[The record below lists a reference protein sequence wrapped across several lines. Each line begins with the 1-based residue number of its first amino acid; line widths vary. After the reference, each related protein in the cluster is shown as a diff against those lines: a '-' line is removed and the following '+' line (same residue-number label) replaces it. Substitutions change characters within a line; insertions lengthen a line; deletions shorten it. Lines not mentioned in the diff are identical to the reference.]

1 MEGNKA
7 SIQGIYLALFGRP
20 ADPAGLSFFNGVTNN
35 GQDLA
40 KINGLAG
47 TDEYLSRFTGF
58 SNDQVVNAIFKAMFG
73 RDADEGG
80 LKFFVGELAA
90 GRLSIENIAI
100 NILDGARND
109 DKSIIENKLTA
120 SDLFTRNLDT
130 IDEQAL
136 YAGPIAAEMGRQFL
150 APITNDPSTVP
161 TLPKVTAYISTLPPG
176 GSGQPAGTLSVQQV
190 LDGAAKGGHYI
201 LADRLDKIVAN
212 PDVMKNADS
221 YQLTNSIGGVG
232 AVTVEGAKVLLGA
245 KNATNFDFSLADTSA
260 AIKGALATIITEADT
275 IAVLGAKEGETL
287 DFSSFSRGVIL
298 NGGDNVDVLK
308 GTQFND
314 VFYGGGG
321 TNTYASN
328 GGSDTFRLSD
338 SGTDFIFLSSSATGG
353 LGKSGPMHIYGW
365 GKEDKFI
372 VSNSDFSTNLEGS
385 WTWDD
390 YYYEDRGLQVNSSG
404 RYQFDLSLRGTETHR
419 IGLFDIYGTAG
430 NSAETDGTDFLREVT
445 LLTKKQGS
453 GFEMGVNWK
462 GFFQLDDISHH
473 KTYLYYADTGSDTV
487 IENSEAKLVAVLHDS
502 PAIHASYSFMV

>member
-1 MEGNKA
+1 MA

-20 ADPAGLSFFNGVTNN
+20 ADPAGLDFFNGVTNN

-40 KINGLAG
+40 KISGLAG

-58 SNDQVVNAIFKAMFG
+58 SNEQIVNAIFTAMFG

-109 DKSIIENKLTA
+109 DKTIIDNKLTA

-130 IDEQAL
+130 IEEQAL
-136 YAGPIAAEMGRQFL
+136 YAGPIAADMGRQFL
-150 APITNDPSTVP
+150 APVTSDPSTVP
-161 TLPKVTAYISTLPPG
+161 TLPKVTAYISSLPPG
-176 GSGQPAGTLSVQQV
+176 GSQPAGTLSVQQV

-245 KNATNFDFSLADTSA
+245 KNATNFDFSLADTNA
-260 AIKGALATIITEADT
+260 AIKAASATIITEADT
-275 IAVLGAKEGETL
+275 IAVIGANTGETF
-287 DFSSFSRGVIL
+287 DFSAFTRGVIL
-298 NGGDNVDVLK
+298 NGGDGVDVFR
-308 GTQFND
+308 GTAFND
-314 VFYGGGG
+314 VFYGKGG
-321 TNTYASN
+321 TNTYYSN

-338 SGTDFIFLSSSATGG
+338 SGTDFVFLSSSATGG
-353 LGKSGPMHIYGW
+353 LGKSGPMHVYEW
-365 GKEDKFI
+365 GKEDKFV
-372 VSNSDFSTNLEGS
+372 VSNSDFSTNLQGS
-385 WTWDD
+385 WTADD
-390 YYYEDRGLQVNSSG
+390 YFYEDRGLLVNSSG
-404 RYQFDLSLRGTETHR
+404 RYEFDLAVKGAETHAL
-419 IGLFDIYGTAG
+419 GLFVIYA
-430 NSAETDGTDFLREVT
+430 NSDYAETDGSDFLREVK

-453 GFEMGVNWK
+453 GFEMDTQWK
-462 GFFQLDDISHH
+462 GFIALQDFLH
-473 KTYLYYADTGSDTV
+473 KKAYLYYANTGSDTV
-487 IENSEAKLVAVLHDS
+487 IDNSEVKLVAVLHDS
-502 PAIHASYSFMV
+502 PDFHASYSFMV